1 MSARTKGIIYAISAA
16 IIWGLLAISL
26 KVTLDYVPAI
36 TIVWVRFVVAFTMLW
51 IILYVKERAALQV
64 LRKPPIYVI
73 VAAMALAI
81 NYSGYIKGLE
91 LTTPSNAQIVIQLA
105 PLLLIVVGLVVYKE
119 KINLGQAIGFVVAI
133 IGFGLFY
140 RDQISQLLTSPDNYN
155 LGVAWVIGAALAWV
169 IFASLQKSLV
179 QKFHAQGLNLVIYLV
194 PAILMIPLADFATLS
209 TISWKVWGLLLFL
222 GVNTLLAYGAIA
234 EAFRYIPANKVG
246 IIVTLNPIIT
256 IATMALLGQIGV
268 NWIQPERISING
280 LMGAALIIT
289 GVIITIVVQKKSS
302 DHKVVAGKWKLG
314 FKR

>member
-1 MSARTKGIIYAISAA
+1 MSNRTKGILYAISAA

-51 IILYVKERAALQV
+51 LILYLKERTALQV
-64 LRKPPIYVI
+64 LKKPPFYVI
-73 VAAMALAI
+73 VAAIALAF

-119 KINLGQAIGFVVAI
+119 KINLWQAIGFLVAV
-133 IGFGLFY
+133 IGFALFY
-140 RDQISQLLTSPDNYN
+140 RDQISQLLTSADNYN
-155 LGVAWVIGAALAWV
+155 IGVAWVIGAALAWV

-194 PAILMIPLADFATLS
+194 PAILMIPLADFGTLS

-256 IATMALLGQIGV
+256 IATMALLGHIGV
-268 NWIQPERISING
+268 TWIQPERISIYG
-280 LMGAALIIT
+280 LLGAALIIS
-289 GVIITIVVQKKSS
+289 GVIITIVVQKKTS
-302 DHKVVAGKWKLG
+302 DQKVVSGKWKLG
-314 FKR
+314 LKR